1 MSRKRREEK
10 KLRDE
15 IVEVKKKVPIKD
27 KDFSEQEMVDI
38 RSIIFSYTYIVLKN
52 NKDLNSLLFAL
63 LMIKQH
69 SVCKDY
75 MK

>member
-27 KDFSEQEMVDI
+27 KDFS
-38 RSIIFSYTYIVLKN
+38 
-52 NKDLNSLLFAL
+52 
-63 LMIKQH
+63 
-69 SVCKDY
+69 
-75 MK
+75 